1 MPLVE
6 RSLSML
12 LDLGLYEGDRFLEW
26 IRERLEAKGVRT
38 FADLVHDEF
47 ADDPRYRSRLQVI
60 ASDVT
65 RTSCSCSRATRRSSG
80 SSPTT
85 STSRSPC
92 G

>member
-1 MPLVE
+1 MPLIE

-12 LDLGLYEGDRFLEW
+12 LDLGIYEGDVFLEW
-26 IRERLEAKGVRT
+26 IRERLEAKGVARSPT
-38 FADLVHDEF
+38 SSTPTTPTIPF
-47 ADDPRYRSRLQVI
+47 RSRLQVV

-65 RTSCSCSRATRRSSG
+65 KHELLVLPRDAPSSG
-80 SSPTT
+80 SSRTT